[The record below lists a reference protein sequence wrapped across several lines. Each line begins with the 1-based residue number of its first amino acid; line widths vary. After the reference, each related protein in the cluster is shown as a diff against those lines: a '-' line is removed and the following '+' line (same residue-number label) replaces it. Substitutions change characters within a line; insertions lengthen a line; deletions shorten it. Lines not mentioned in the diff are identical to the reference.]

1 MRKQPFRVNLGEPW
15 NAICKATGNPAPR
28 IEWRKKDSN
37 DILPT
42 RQLGSKGVVLKI
54 DTLAVKDL
62 GIYLCVAENSVGKDN
77 ASIELGE
84 LCFV

>member
-1 MRKQPFRVNLGEPW
+1 
-15 NAICKATGNPAPR
+15 
-28 IEWRKKDSN
+28 
-37 DILPT
+37 
-42 RQLGSKGVVLKI
+42 LKI
-54 DTLAVKDL
+54 DSLAEKDL